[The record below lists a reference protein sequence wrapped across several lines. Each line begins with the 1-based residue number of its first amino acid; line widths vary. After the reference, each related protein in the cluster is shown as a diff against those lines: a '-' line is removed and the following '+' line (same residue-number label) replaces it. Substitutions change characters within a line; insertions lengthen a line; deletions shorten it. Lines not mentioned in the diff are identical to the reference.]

1 MTYKP
6 KNARCFFVISINDF
20 NFALVINYKNKNTMS
35 EETSTAHSTIKN
47 PDAPMR
53 TREEILAW
61 HDWMRE
67 RKAFHQREADEMV
80 AERERRKKKE
90 EAKHIEREQRVK
102 KLMESDYYQIEWV

>member
-1 MTYKP
+1 
-6 KNARCFFVISINDF
+6 
-20 NFALVINYKNKNTMS
+20 MS
-35 EETSTAHSTIKN
+35 EETITHSTIKN
-47 PDAPMR
+47 PDAPPR

-61 HDWMRE
+61 LDWMRE